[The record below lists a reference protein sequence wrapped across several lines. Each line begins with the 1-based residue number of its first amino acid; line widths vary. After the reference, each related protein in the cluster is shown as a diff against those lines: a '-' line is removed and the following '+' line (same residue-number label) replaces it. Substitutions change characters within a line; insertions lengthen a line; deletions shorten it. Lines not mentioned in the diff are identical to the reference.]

1 MRTSGPRFKQ
11 QLSEK
16 AKREA
21 ATLCADAI
29 LGQNVLTA
37 FESQIT
43 DYVSQELI
51 DELAGGW
58 DGRQCD
64 EIAKLARA
72 LLATRSYFYKII
84 QIIVNWLMLKM
95 GYGDIARFF
104 TCQLIS
110 AIPVAWYA
118 KLVAAARVLQITGIC
133 LCFMNDRSLT
143 ECRCL
148 HDLVLLEGKEA
159 IGRLMTGAIH
169 DWREIERRVPK
180 IQTSL

>member
-1 MRTSGPRFKQ
+1 MQ
-11 QLSEK
+11 QRLSEK

-43 DYVSQELI
+43 DYVSQELV
-51 DELAGGW
+51 DELTENW

-64 EIAKLARA
+64 EIAKLARG
-72 LLATRSYFYKII
+72 LLATRSYFYKTL
-84 QIIVNWLMLKM
+84 QIILNWLMLKL
-95 GYGDIARFF
+95 GYGDMARFF
-104 TCQLIS
+104 ACQLIS
-110 AIPVAWYA
+110 AIPVVWYA
-118 KLVAAARVLQITGIC
+118 KLVAAARILQITGIC

-159 IGRLMTGAIH
+159 IGRLMRGAIH
-169 DWREIERRVPK
+169 DWREIEMRVPK
-180 IQTSL
+180 IDFAVKRLP